1 MLGDI
6 DAQVAQTQ
14 SVLEQ
19 MHSDAALHRTMCDAV
34 EACVSCLQ
42 NVGKILL
49 AGNGGSAA
57 DAQHIAGELVS
68 RFLFDRPGLS
78 AVALTTDTST
88 MTAIGNALEGTP
100 ARAAWDLDGPK
111 AGVQSAVLI
120 LAANSIK
127 CSEHW
132 MNAFTEEGPVMTEG
146 Q

>member
-1 MLGDI
+1 MRTIEQLPKLKPLKDVPNIGDE
-6 DAQVAQTQ
+6 Q
-14 SVLEQ
+14 SVRKLMMREGTED
-19 MHSDAALHRTMCDAV
+19 SREAECFDWAAALGAWCYHGFQLGNKDA
-34 EACVSCLQ
+34 
-42 NVGKILL
+42 
-49 AGNGGSAA
+49 
-57 DAQHIAGELVS
+57 
-68 RFLFDRPGLS
+68 
-78 AVALTTDTST
+78 